1 MLTAPGGSP
10 SSSRSVSDVKLEV
23 VPVRQTSAFS
33 WLAIVLM
40 CLALVVSAG
49 GAAGDDRLAAAVK
62 SGDTAAVRA
71 LLTRRADV
79 NAAGPDGT
87 TALHLAAEA
96 DNVEVVELLLRAGAN
111 ARAANRYGA
120 TPLWLAAVNGNATV
134 IERLLKAGADANGV
148 ESQGETV
155 LMAAARTGRIDAV
168 NVLLAQ
174 RADVNAVEGWHGQTA
189 LMWAAAEGHPEVI
202 AALIARGADVRARSN
217 GGFTA
222 LLFAAREGKIA
233 AVQAL
238 VKAGADMNDA
248 LPVRTRPP
256 ATAAAAGTSG
266 SAPSEVGLNAF
277 LLAAANAH
285 YELASWF
292 LDQGA
297 DPNARPQGWT
307 ALHQVSWVRKAGI
320 SGSNNPAPEGSGNMD
335 SLEFVKRLVAH
346 GSEVNARVTKK
357 PAMGVTTL
365 NSIGATPFLLAA
377 RTADADL
384 MRLLA
389 SLGANPLL
397 ANEDD
402 TTPLMVAAGVG
413 TQAPGEDP
421 GTEPE
426 VLEAVKVA
434 LELGNDLNAIDKN
447 GETAMHGAAYK
458 HAPSVVRFLAA
469 SGAKMDVWN
478 QPDKKGWTPL
488 KIAEGVQRGM
498 NIVSSPATAAA
509 IRDVMGA
516 AAAAG
521 SKSN

>member
-1 MLTAPGGSP
+1 VALPVSLVLT
-10 SSSRSVSDVKLEV
+10 V
-23 VPVRQTSAFS
+23 
-33 WLAIVLM
+33 
-40 CLALVVSAG
+40 CAG
-49 GAAGDDRLAAAVK
+49 GAAGAAGDAPLAAAVK
-62 SGDTAAVRA
+62 SGDTAAIRT
-71 LLTRRADV
+71 LLTRRVDV
-79 NAAGPDGT
+79 NAAEPDGT
-87 TALHLAAEA
+87 TALQLAAEA
-96 DNVEVVELLLRAGAN
+96 DNAEAVELLLRGGAN

-120 TPLWLAAVNGNATV
+120 TPLWLAAVNGNAAI
-134 IERLLKAGADANGV
+134 IEMLLKAGADANATAA
-148 ESQGETV
+148 QGETV
-155 LMAAARTGRIDAV
+155 LMAAARTGNVSAV
-168 NVLLAQ
+168 AVLVAHG
-174 RADVNAVEGWHGQTA
+174 ADVNAKEGWHGQTP
-189 LMWAAAEGHPEVI
+189 LMWAAAEGHADVI
-202 AALIARGADVRARSN
+202 AALMARGAEVRARSN

-248 LPVRTRPP
+248 LPVRTRPAP
-256 ATAAAAGTSG
+256 AAAAGTAG
-266 SAPSEVGLNAF
+266 SSPSEVGLDAF

-292 LDQGA
+292 LDRGA
-297 DPNARPQGWT
+297 NPNAHPQGWT

-346 GSEVNARVTKK
+346 GAEVNARVTKK
-357 PAMGVTTL
+357 PGMGVTTL

-384 MRLLA
+384 MRVLV
-389 SLGANPLL
+389 SLGADPLL
-397 ANEDD
+397 PNEDD

-434 LELGNDLNAIDKN
+434 LSLGNDINAIDKN

-458 HAPSVVRFLAA
+458 HAPSVVRFLGS
-469 SGAKMDVWN
+469 SGARMDVWN

-498 NIVSSPATAAA
+498 NIVSSAPTAAA
-509 IRDVMGA
+509 IREVMA
-516 AAAAG
+516 A
-521 SKSN
+521 SSLPPSLR